1 MFLFNLIFRGF
12 NVRGHRDFQTDPI
25 TDDVKLVH
33 KALLKESHRLGR
45 NKVISLTIF
54 MEHTDLDFTGIDIYA
69 ALAVLEASNKNMDVE
84 EDSFGNRRFQL
95 VDGNAWSKPSSP
107 P

>member
-54 MEHTDLDFTGIDIYA
+54 MGHTDLDFTGIDIYA
-69 ALAVLEASNKNMDVE
+69 ALAVCWRTFFRICSPKNILEE
-84 EDSFGNRRFQL
+84 PWPRRLNRTRL
-95 VDGNAWSKPSSP
+95 WLGCSD
-107 P
+107 